1 MMHIHTRA
9 MILLAVI
16 FVMRT
21 IVACCSLL
29 LLSAATASADQELT
43 LSRDGKSDFV
53 IVVPNQATLVER
65 AAAHELRDHL
75 AKVTGAVLPV
85 ATEAESPMDKPRI
98 VLGDGPMTRELLR
111 GFDPAK
117 LSPDAIVIKTVG
129 RDLVMAGHPRRGTL
143 YAVYTFLEDTI
154 GIRWWTAT
162 EAHIPKRPTLSVPRL
177 DIAYAPK
184 LVDRA
189 TRYLQLSDGCF
200 TNHSLVTE
208 DEQRAMGIFS
218 ARMRLNGHDHYSIP
232 DEYGGPNGLIGW
244 VHTFYQINGLLPVA
258 KYFDEHPDWY
268 SLIDGKRKK
277 ERSQLCLTNPEMRK
291 EMIRVVKERIRT
303 NPGATMISISQ
314 NDWHGYCECEKCR
327 TLDEHEG
334 SHAGTLIH
342 FINAVAEEVE
352 KEFPDILVETLA
364 YQYTRKPPQHV
375 RPRHNVVIR
384 LCSIEC
390 SFVETLAEGKDDANV
405 SFREDLEAW
414 AGISSQLYIWDY
426 VTNFRAYLVPHP
438 NFHVLAPNLRYFADN
453 GAISVFEQGDSGC
466 RVGDFVRLR
475 AWYLAHLLWNPDA
488 DEKELLHEFMN
499 GYYGAAG
506 SYLAEYIHLTSGAG
520 RRAGVPIRCFMNDT
534 RAWLTL
540 SDMNRAV
547 KLFDAAA
554 AAVADDPVLAE
565 RVRRERLPLGHVWL
579 RRYDSLHREARRTG
593 VEFLGPEDPEAALL
607 EFRELLKKHNAG
619 EYRQGHRVPA
629 DFGDD
634 FSFFLKKRIPPGHT
648 PEQCKGL
655 AKEDWLDLQEADYIP
670 RSRPNLYRIEKDDAA
685 SNGLTRRM
693 PNTHTIWACHSYP
706 LGDYGVTDGSRWR
719 VYMRVRCDANTE
731 AGAAMTVGIYDD
743 ATRRGIVSRRVPV
756 EAIRG
761 KEYRLIDLG
770 VHCLGKLAYA
780 WAAPVVRDQDEV
792 DAVCV
797 DRVFMVR
804 EK

>member
-1 MMHIHTRA
+1 
-9 MILLAVI
+9 
-16 FVMRT
+16 MRT
-21 IVACCSLL
+21 IIACLG
-29 LLSAATASADQELT
+29 LSFFTADFASAGQELT
-43 LSRDGKSDFV
+43 LSRDGKSEYV

-65 AAAHELRDHL
+65 TAARELRDHL

-85 ATEAESPMDKPRI
+85 VTEAESPVDKPHI
-98 VLGDGPMTRELLR
+98 VLGDGALTRKLLP

-117 LSPDAIVIKTVG
+117 LSPDAIVIKTVD

-162 EAHIPKRPTLSVPRL
+162 EVHIPRRPTLTVPRL

-184 LVDRA
+184 IADRA

-200 TNHSLVTE
+200 TSHSLVTE
-208 DEQRAMGIFS
+208 DEQKTMGIFS

-232 DEYGGPNGLIGW
+232 DECGGPNGLIGW

-258 KYFDEHPDWY
+258 KHFDEHPDWY
-268 SLIDGKRKK
+268 SLIDGERRKQ
-277 ERSQLCLTNPEMRK
+277 RSQLCLTNAEMRK
-291 EMIRVVKERIRT
+291 EMIRVVKERIRA

-314 NDWHGYCECEKCR
+314 NDWHGYCECEKCK

-342 FINAVAEEVE
+342 FINAIAEEVE
-352 KEFPDILVETLA
+352 REFPDILIETLA
-364 YQYTRKPPQHV
+364 YQYTRQPPRHV

-390 SFVETLAEGKDDANV
+390 SFVETLAEGRYDANV

-414 AGISSQLYIWDY
+414 ARISPQLYIWNY

-453 GAISVFEQGDSGC
+453 DAIGIFQQGDSGC

-488 DEKELLHEFMN
+488 DEKKLLDEFMY

-506 SYLAEYIHLTSGAG
+506 SYLTEYIHLMSDAG
-520 RRAGVPIRCFMNDT
+520 RRAGVPIRCFTSDT
-534 RAWLTL
+534 RGWLTL
-540 SDMNRAV
+540 SDLNRGA
-547 KLFDAAA
+547 KLFDEAA

-565 RVRRERLPLGHVWL
+565 RVRRERLPLDHVWL

-593 VEFLGPEDPEAALL
+593 VEFRGPEAPEAALL
-607 EFRELLKKHNAG
+607 EFRELLKQHNAG
-619 EYRQGHRVPA
+619 EYRQGHRVPG

-634 FSFFLKKRIPPGHT
+634 RSFFLKKRIPPGDM

-655 AKEDWLDLQEADYIP
+655 AEEDWVDLQEADYIP
-670 RSRPNLYRIEKDDAA
+670 RTRPNLYRIEKDSAA

-706 LGDYGVTDGSRWR
+706 LGDYGVTDGSRWQ
-719 VYMRVRCDANTE
+719 VYMRVRCDAN
-731 AGAAMTVGIYDD
+731 ADVGVAMTIGVYDD
-743 ATRRGIVSRRVPV
+743 ATRHSIVSRRIPV
-756 EAIRG
+756 ETIRG

-770 VHCLGKLAYA
+770 VHSLGKLAYA
-780 WAAPVVRDQDEV
+780 WAAPVVRDQDDV
-792 DAVCV
+792 GAVYV
-797 DRVFMVR
+797 DRVFMIR
-804 EK
+804 QELD